1 MSQKLKIISETS
13 LILGYNDRDKPEN
26 LRHSDK
32 VYMAD
37 IKNGFVDEN
46 KLIKRNGYSTIG
58 NAATSKII
66 LGQERHEPSGGS
78 KFILRVRNDA
88 TDTNSEIEGW
98 SGSGNFAK
106 LTNGDSQT
114 ADLLHEFI
122 MAEGATYIFNG
133 TDEVVKTTN
142 GTSVSGVAAVP
153 KGSSAK
159 WWHNFFFVYGV
170 TGNTSRL
177 YFSDVNTP
185 ETFDAVNGYI
195 DINTDDNESITALGA
210 VKDELVI
217 FKETKAFLL
226 TGYGVTDFALTDL
239 SDFAAGG
246 IGTPSQR
253 SVVET
258 GNDVYYLSFQ
268 GGTPH
273 FRSIKR
279 TSYGA
284 LVDGGIISDEITGT
298 MNRLVV
304 GRLNQCSGVFDG
316 RRIWWSVCTT
326 GTTNN
331 EVLIYDTIT
340 KGWVRFTGI
349 AASVLHLSTISGSI
363 SMYFGSSTANGKS
376 YHLDTS
382 ISDNGTAI
390 DFLIDTPM
398 YAPYP
403 GRKCRWKYLYMTAD
417 VESDVDISIL
427 NSPDGFTFDE
437 LGTMNLT
444 GTGAAF
450 GTATFGTSKWGA
462 TTIARD
468 RLDYA
473 GGSAYF
479 MQYRFRNNTAD
490 EEVSIREWE
499 LFYSVKGLRAV

>member
-1 MSQKLKIISETS
+1 MQKLRLISETS

-37 IKNGFVDEN
+37 IKNAFVGEN
-46 KLIKRNGYSTIG
+46 KLIKRTGYSTIG
-58 NAATSKII
+58 NAPVSKGV
-66 LGQERHEPSGGS
+66 LGQDRHEPSGGS
-78 KFILRVRNDA
+78 KFIIRARNTANDA
-88 TDTNSEIEGW
+88 NSVVEAW
-98 SGSGNFAK
+98 SGTGNFGA
-106 LTNGDSQT
+106 LTGASTQT
-114 ADLLHEFI
+114 ASLLHEFV
-122 MAEGATYIFNG
+122 MAENATYIFNG
-133 TDEVVKTTN
+133 TDAVLKTTN
-142 GTSVSGVAAVP
+142 GTSTSSVAAIP
-153 KGSSAK
+153 KGTNAR
-159 WWHNFFFVYGV
+159 WWHNFLFVYGV
-170 TGNTSRL
+170 TGNKSRL
-177 YFSDVNTP
+177 YFSDVNAP
-185 ETFDAVNGYI
+185 ETFDGTNGFI
-195 DINTDDNESITALGA
+195 DINTDDNEEITALGA
-210 VKDELVI
+210 VKDELII
-217 FKETKAFLL
+217 FKQTKAFLL
-226 TGYGVTDFALTDL
+226 TGYGLTDFTLGSL
-239 SDFAAGG
+239 SDYAAGG
-246 IGTPSQR
+246 VGTPSQR

-273 FRSIKR
+273 FRSVKR
-279 TSYGA
+279 TSYGS

-298 MNRLVV
+298 MDRLVV
-304 GRLNQCSGVFDG
+304 GRMNQCSGVFDG

-349 AASVLHLSTISGSI
+349 NASVLHLSTISGSI

-382 ISDNGTAI
+382 TSDDGVAI

-398 YAPYP
+398 YSPFP
-403 GRKCRWKYLYMTAD
+403 GRKSRWKYIYLTAD
-417 VESDVDISIL
+417 VESAVDIDVL
-427 NSPDGFTFDE
+427 NSPDGFTFDS
-437 LGTMNLT
+437 LGTVSLT
-444 GTGAAF
+444 GTGSAF
-450 GTATFGTSKWGA
+450 GTALFGTSKWGA
-462 TTIARD
+462 TAIARD
-468 RLDYA
+468 RLDFA